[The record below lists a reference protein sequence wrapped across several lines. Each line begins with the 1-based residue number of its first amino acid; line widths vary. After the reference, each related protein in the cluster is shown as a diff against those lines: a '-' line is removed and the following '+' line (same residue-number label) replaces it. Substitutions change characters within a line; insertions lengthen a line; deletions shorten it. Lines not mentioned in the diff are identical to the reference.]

1 MADFTSP
8 TSRVLLI
15 DDDSGLRTLV
25 ITMLNRIGLQA
36 WTAET
41 GIEGLEM
48 LKTEDFGL
56 LILDLML
63 PDMDGFEVLERLRAD
78 GRWDVMPVLILSARA
93 DTEAISHA
101 LSLGAD
107 GYLTKPYITNS
118 LTERVRALLM
128 HGRKKPDP
136 QS

>member
-1 MADFTSP
+1 MSDFTS
-8 TSRVLLI
+8 SSNRILLI

-25 ITMLNRIGLQA
+25 LTMLTRIGLQG

-41 GIEGLEM
+41 GIEGMEM

-63 PDMDGFEVLERLRAD
+63 PDMDGFQVLEKLRKD
-78 GRWDVMPVLILSARA
+78 NRYDQLPVLILSARA
-93 DTEAISHA
+93 DTEAITRA
-101 LSLGAD
+101 LSMGAD

-118 LTERVRALLM
+118 LTERVKALLAS
-128 HGRKKPDP
+128 GRKKPE
-136 QS
+136 SN

>member
-1 MADFTSP
+1 MSDFTSAAN
-8 TSRVLLI
+8 RILLI

-25 ITMLNRIGLQA
+25 VTMLTRIGLQS

-41 GIEGLEM
+41 GVEGLEM
-48 LKTEDFGL
+48 LKGEEFAL

-63 PDMDGFEVLERLRAD
+63 PDMDGFQVLEKLRAQT
-78 GRWDVMPVLILSARA
+78 RWDALPVLILSARA
-93 DTEAISHA
+93 DTEAISRA

-118 LTERVRALLM
+118 LTERVRTMLVS
-128 HGRKKPDP
+128 GRKKPDHA
-136 QS
+136 